1 MSITM
6 SKLLR
11 LLIMYLKLKA
21 CKQINEWEIRA
32 CKANKSTSKDT
43 TQADSAMFSA
53 LLFFQDISIWIWDFS
68 LKQYIKMS
76 KFKSLLRS
84 R

>member
-43 TQADSAMFSA
+43 TQADSAMFSV
-53 LLFFQDISIWIWDFS
+53 LSFFQDICTFVNMNIRYVFE
-68 LKQYIKMS
+68 KQYIKC
-76 KFKSLLRS
+76 KYI
-84 R
+84 